1 MNWKVAIL
9 FCALVSSAS
18 AKCPNENQS
27 RDSRSLLHMEDFW
40 LQSLVDRSSTE
51 LDCLLAA
58 DFADSNWKGAHLTRA
73 QVLDAAA
80 KRDAVPTGAKHHFDD
95 MSARIYGNTGI
106 VNGVS
111 YWTYADGAKHS
122 QARFTDVFVYRDH
135 HWLAVAGHETAVQE
149 EKK

>member
-9 FCALVSSAS
+9 FSALVSSAS
-18 AKCPNENQS
+18 AKCPNVNQA
-27 RDSRSLLHMEDFW
+27 RDSKSLLHMEDFW
-40 LQSLVDRSSTE
+40 LQALVDRSSPE
-51 LDCLLAA
+51 LDCLLAP

-73 QVLDAAA
+73 QVLDAAT
-80 KRDAVPTGAKHHFDD
+80 KRDPVPAGAKHHFED

-111 YWTYADGAKHS
+111 YWTYADGTKHS
-122 QARFTDVFVYRDH
+122 QARFTDIFVYRDR

>member
-9 FCALVSSAS
+9 FCARVSSAS

-40 LQSLVDRSSTE
+40 VRALTDHTAPP
-51 LDCLLAA
+51 LDCLLAQ
-58 DFADSNWKGAHLTRA
+58 DFSDSDWKGNHLTRA
-73 QVLDAAA
+73 EVLDAAS
-80 KRDAVPTGAKHHFDD
+80 KRVPPPTGAKHHFEDI
-95 MSARIYGNTGI
+95 SARIYGDTGI

-111 YWTYADGAKHS
+111 YWIYADGTKHS

-135 HWLAVAGHETAVQE
+135 HWLAIAGHETAVQE
-149 EKK
+149 